1 MPKVA
6 ITQMALGWDVDANLD
21 QAEAMVRK
29 AAKEGAEI
37 ILLQEFFATVYF
49 CPEQHPKYFDYAHPV
64 EGHPFLGRFADLA
77 KELGVVL
84 PISFFEQATN
94 SYFNSVMMIDADGR
108 QQGVYRKTHIPQ
120 GPGYEEKFY
129 FSPGDLGFKVWDT
142 AFGRIGVGI
151 CWDQWF
157 PETARSMALM
167 GADLL
172 LYPTAIGSEP
182 GNPGYDSSRH
192 WQRAMQGHAA
202 ANMVG
207 LAASNRVGQEEVNGI
222 TMDWYGQS
230 FIADATGD
238 IVAGCGD
245 GIGAVAIAS
254 FDFEK
259 MRRERAAWGLFRD
272 RRPDRYEGLIS
283 LS

>member
-21 QAEAMVRK
+21 QADAMVRK
-29 AAKEGAEI
+29 AAKEGAKI
-37 ILLQEFFATVYF
+37 ILLQELFATVYF

>member
-6 ITQMALGWDVDANLD
+6 ITQMALGWNVDANLD
-21 QAEAMVRK
+21 QVEAMVRK

-37 ILLQEFFATVYF
+37 ILLQELFATVYF

-283 LS
+283 PS